1 MTNKPFSQSCE
12 NNKAPILEIIRRVF
26 TQPCHVWEIGSG
38 TGQHACYFAKH
49 LPYLQW
55 HPTDR
60 AENISGINLWQQESN
75 LPNLHPALILNVTD
89 SLWPCNTIE
98 ALFTA
103 NTLHI
108 MSEEEVQIMFMQ
120 LGNYL
125 SAQAKLCIYGP
136 FNYHGAYSSQSN
148 AQFDIWLKHQN
159 QLSGIRHFE
168 TIVALALESHIHLIE
183 DVEMPANNR
192 LLVFQK
198 A

>member
-1 MTNKPFSQSCE
+1 M
-12 NNKAPILEIIRRVF
+12 
-26 TQPCHVWEIGSG
+26 
-38 TGQHACYFAKH
+38 
-49 LPYLQW
+49 
-55 HPTDR
+55 
-60 AENISGINLWQQESN
+60 
-75 LPNLHPALILNVTD
+75 HPALILNVTD
-89 SLWPCNTIE
+89 SLWPCTPIE
-98 ALFTA
+98 ALYTA

-136 FNYHGAYSSQSN
+136 FNYYGAYSSQSN
-148 AQFDIWLKHQN
+148 AQFDIWLKHQHP
-159 QLSGIRHFE
+159 LSGIRHFE